1 MTSPL
6 PLEICADLLAHAGLP
21 SELADTVDLGPGA
34 TVLPSSF
41 RVTDAATA
49 LVGAASAAVAAL
61 VEQQEGRTPGV
72 TIDPVGACVAFQSE
86 RHLRLREA
94 PKLWDDLGGHYR
106 VADGFVQTHTN
117 FPHHRSAL
125 LAALELPPSSDRA
138 DVERVMERSNRF
150 EIEAAVAAA
159 GGITAAMRSMDEWRA
174 EPHAEHVAGRSP
186 LSVTSGTGTAVRP
199 RAVEPGR
206 PLAGLRV
213 LDLTRVI
220 AGPVCART
228 LAAFGADVLR
238 VGAADLPVVDSI
250 LPDTTLGKR
259 FAHADIT
266 SPAGRDAVRAL
277 AADADVVVAGF
288 RPGALAGH
296 GLGVDDLLEIN
307 PALIVA
313 ELSAFGAD
321 GPWGGRRGFD
331 SITQT
336 ATGIVAAEM
345 EAFDAETARPLPC
358 QLLDHGSGF
367 LLALGVLAAL
377 VRAADEGGGQ
387 RADATLLTTRT
398 WLESLGPGQLVADV
412 PLTEERVDRCTA
424 TRDSV
429 FGPMRHAVHPG
440 EIEGVSAIWDI
451 GPTTPSADELAWR

>member
-1 MTSPL
+1 MTAPL
-6 PLEICADLLAHAGLP
+6 TPEICAELLATAGLP
-21 SELADTVDLGPGA
+21 AELVDRVDLGDGR

-61 VEQQEGRTPGV
+61 VERQEGWSPNV
-72 TIDPVGACVAFQSE
+72 SVDPVGACVAFQSE

-106 VADGFVQTHTN
+106 VADGYVQTHTN

-125 LAALELPPSSDRA
+125 LTALELPPSSDRA

-150 EIEAAVAAA
+150 EVEAAVAAA

-174 EPHAEHVAGRSP
+174 EPHAHHVAGRPP
-186 LSVTSGTGTAVRP
+186 LSVTPGTGAAVRP

-228 LAAFGADVLR
+228 LAAYGADVLR

-266 SPAGRDAVRAL
+266 STAGRDAIRAL
-277 AADADVVVAGF
+277 ATDADVVVAGF

-296 GLGVDDLLEIN
+296 GIGVDDLLEVN
-307 PALIVA
+307 PALVVA

-336 ATGIVAAEM
+336 ATGIVATEM
-345 EAFDAETARPLPC
+345 EAFGAESARPLPC

-367 LLALGVLAAL
+367 LLTLGVLGAL

-387 RADATLLTTRT
+387 RVDATLLTTRT
-398 WLESLGPGQLVADV
+398 WLESLGPGQQEADV
-412 PLTEERVDRCTA
+412 PLTEEHVDRYTT

-429 FGPMRHAVHPG
+429 FGPMRHALHPG
-440 EIEGVSAIWDI
+440 EIEGVPAMWDI
-451 GPTTPSADELAWR
+451 GPTTPGADQLAWR